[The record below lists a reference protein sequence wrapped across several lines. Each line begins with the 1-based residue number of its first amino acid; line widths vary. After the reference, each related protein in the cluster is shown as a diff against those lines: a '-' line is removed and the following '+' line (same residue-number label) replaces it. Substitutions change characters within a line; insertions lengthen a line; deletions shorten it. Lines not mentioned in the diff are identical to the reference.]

1 MNIKTMLGVNAGVS
15 LVTQLTKLLLQFLIQ
30 TAFVRTLGVEYL
42 GANGLFTN
50 VLLFLSFAE
59 LGIGSSF
66 SFILY
71 KPIIDKNFD
80 EINAIM
86 TLFKRVYNFI
96 GLVILILGSV
106 ITYFIPFLTNSD
118 SSVEDI
124 RLLFFL
130 YLLSSVVSYFF
141 TYYRTMFIANQ
152 QSYVDSLNQLIFLII
167 KSILQLVA
175 LIVFKSYVIFL
186 VAQII
191 TNVLSNLSI
200 TIKAKKKF
208 EYLQLGTTKKIKS
221 ATKKKLME
229 NVVGS
234 ISSKIGAVVVN
245 GTDNILISK
254 FVGLANVGFYSNY
267 AIVVT
272 GLTSLMTQVING
284 ITASLGHLNITEQDN
299 TEERLSVFNTYTVV
313 TAAVVAFMG
322 TMMQWMFEPFIRL
335 WLGHTYLLPDFV
347 VEVIVV
353 NFVFAQFRPA
363 QQMIAAYGLFWGY
376 RYKSIV
382 EALVNL
388 VGSLLLVNF
397 TQLGIAGVL
406 LGTIIGNV
414 VVNSWWDVRILFT
427 GAFPGIRWIK
437 YVAQY
442 WVTVLN
448 ILFILIIN
456 KVTMILIGTW
466 LGSIPFIPVL
476 LIACVMSML
485 TILVGFSWNREN
497 TALVTSVVKKFR

>member
-208 EYLQLGTTKKIKS
+208 TYLQLGTTKKIKA

-284 ITASLGHLNITEQDN
+284 ITASLGHLNITQQDN

-322 TMMQWMFEPFIRL
+322 NMMQWMFEPFIRL

-414 VVNSWWDVRILFT
+414 IVNSWWDVRILFT

-448 ILFILIIN
+448 ILLILIIN

-476 LIACVMSML
+476 LIAFVMSML